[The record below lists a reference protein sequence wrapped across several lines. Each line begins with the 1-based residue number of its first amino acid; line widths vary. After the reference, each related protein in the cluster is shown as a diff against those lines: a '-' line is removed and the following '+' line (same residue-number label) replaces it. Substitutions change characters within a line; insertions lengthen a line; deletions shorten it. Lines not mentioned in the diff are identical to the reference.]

1 MSIRHDYRMPR
12 PPKPTP
18 KWVEYLA
25 TVIVCS
31 VIAIQIL
38 ISIVG

>member
-1 MSIRHDYRMPR
+1 MSVQYDYRMPR

-25 TVIVCS
+25 AVIVLS
-31 VIAIQIL
+31 AVAAQII

>member
-1 MSIRHDYRMPR
+1 MNGIIYRGPR

-25 TVIVCS
+25 AVIVMS
-31 VIAIQIL
+31 AVAVQIFVTF
-38 ISIVG
+38 VG